1 MKGDLRNIETES
13 EDESSEEEEE
23 VVEQKTQA
31 KK

>member
-13 EDESSEEEEE
+13 EDESSEEEE